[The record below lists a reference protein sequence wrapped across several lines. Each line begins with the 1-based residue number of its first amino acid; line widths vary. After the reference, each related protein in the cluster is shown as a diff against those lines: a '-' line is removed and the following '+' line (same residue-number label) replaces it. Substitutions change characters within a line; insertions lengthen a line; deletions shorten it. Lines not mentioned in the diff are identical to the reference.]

1 LPTYRDALSIIRAN
15 PEEESMT
22 ERPTQQDAAQTAAEA
37 KETLGAAEAR
47 NEPMGKGEKLEQLC
61 VDTIRFLAVD
71 GVEAAN
77 SGHPGTPMGMADMAF
92 VLWTE
97 FLRHDPKAPHWTN
110 RDRFLL
116 SAGHASM
123 LLYGL
128 LHLSGYPEM
137 TIEELR
143 RFRQWDSRTAGHP
156 EYGHAAGIEVTTGP
170 LGQGFAN
177 GVGMGIGA
185 KMLAARFD
193 SPDFKPVDHFIYA
206 FCSDGDLME
215 GISHEAASL
224 AGHLGLGNLIYFW
237 DDNRISIEGG
247 TRLAFSENV
256 KRRFES
262 YGWHVR
268 EIDGHDRAAIR
279 KAIKKAQKTTDRPS
293 LICARTI
300 IGWGS
305 PKLHGTAEVHGAPLG
320 KDEATATKA
329 ALGWPAEPTF
339 FVPEEVR
346 EEFKRRTTKLARS
359 RKAWEKKMKEW
370 RGANPH
376 LATLWDHFWSRRMP
390 EETLEELVAAT
401 ASEKAAATRA
411 LSGTALQKIAALV
424 PFVVGG
430 SADLA
435 PSNNTMLKGEGDLA
449 RETEDAPA
457 PSLDAFTARNLHFG
471 VREHAMGA
479 AVNGMTLYGCWRA
492 YGGTFLIFSDYMRPS
507 VRLAA
512 LMKIPSVF
520 VYTHDSIFLGEDGPT
535 HQPVEH
541 LFALRL
547 IPNLHVFRPADG
559 AEVAAAWTHALTR
572 EDGPTALSLTRQKV
586 DAIARPAGF
595 DAKKILRGAYVVDG
609 FEQGDVTIVATG
621 SEVSLAIAAAAKLR
635 ETGTRARVVS
645 APCLDL
651 FDEQDAAY
659 HDSVLGNDRDRI
671 VAIEAGR
678 SDGWYRY
685 VGHRALVIGIDRFGA
700 SAPYEV
706 LAEKFGFTPEGV
718 VRSIE
723 AWM

>member
-1 LPTYRDALSIIRAN
+1 MDERR
-15 PEEESMT
+15 T
-22 ERPTQQDAAQTAAEA
+22 EQDSAQTAAEA
-37 KETLGAAEAR
+37 QDALGAAEAS
-47 NEPMGKGEKLEQLC
+47 NEPMDREERLEQLC

-71 GVEAAN
+71 GVEAAS

-97 FLRHDPKAPHWTN
+97 FLRHDPKVPHWPN

-128 LHLSGYPEM
+128 LHLTGYPEM
-137 TIEELR
+137 TEQELR
-143 RFRQWDSRTAGHP
+143 DFRQWGSRTAGHP

-177 GVGMGIGA
+177 GVGMGLAA

-224 AGHLGLGNLIYFW
+224 AAHLGLGNLIYFW
-237 DDNRISIEGG
+237 DDNDITIEGG

-256 KRRFES
+256 KKRFEG
-262 YGWHVR
+262 YGWHVL

-279 KAIKKAQKTTDRPS
+279 KAIRKAQRVTDRPS
-293 LICARTI
+293 LICAKTI

-305 PKLHGTAEVHGAPLG
+305 PNLHGTAEAHGAPLG
-320 KDEATATKA
+320 KEEVLATKK
-329 ALGWPAEPTF
+329 ALGWPAEPAF
-339 FVPEEVR
+339 LVPDEVR
-346 EEFKRRTTKLARS
+346 EEFRRRTAKLARS
-359 RKAWEKKMKEW
+359 RTKWEKAMKAWRAES
-370 RGANPH
+370 PH
-376 LATLWDHFWSRRMP
+376 LAALWDHFWSREMP
-390 EETLEELVAAT
+390 EQTLQELVEAGR
-401 ASEKAAATRA
+401 SEKAAATRA
-411 LSGTALQKIAALV
+411 LSGQVLQKVASLV

-435 PSNNTMLKGEGDLA
+435 PSNNTMLKGEGNLA
-449 RETEDAPA
+449 RESEDAPPPPLA
-457 PSLDAFTARNLHFG
+457 AFTARNLHFG

-479 AVNGMTLYGCWRA
+479 MVNGMVLYGCWRA

-512 LMKIPSVF
+512 LMGIPSVF
-520 VYTHDSIFLGEDGPT
+520 VYTHDSVFLGEDGPT

-541 LFALRL
+541 LFGLRL

-559 AEVAAAWTHALTR
+559 AEVGAAWTHALTR
-572 EDGPTALSLTRQKV
+572 DDGPTALSLTRQKL
-586 DAIARPAGF
+586 DPIERPADF
-595 DAKKILRGAYVVDG
+595 DPARILRGAYVVDG
-609 FEQGDVTIVATG
+609 FEQGDLTIVATG
-621 SEVSLAIAAAAKLR
+621 SEVPLAIAAAKKLR
-635 ETGTRARVVS
+635 ESGTATRVVS

-651 FDEQDAAY
+651 FDEQDERY
-659 HDSVLGNDRDRI
+659 RDEVLGADRDRV

-678 SDGWYRY
+678 SGGWYQY
-685 VGHRALVIGIDRFGA
+685 VGHRGLVIGIDRFGA
-700 SAPYEV
+700 SAPYETI
-706 LAEKFGFTPEGV
+706 AEKLGFTADGV
-718 VRSIE
+718 VERIN
-723 AWM
+723 AWMGGRA